1 MPTVADLVMDTAQ
14 MYGVDPRLAFEV
26 ASKESAFRQT
36 AVSSK
41 GAIGVMQLMPATA
54 AELGVNPYDLA
65 DNIKGG
71 VLYLRQQLARFGDTA
86 KALAAYNC
94 GPGCV
99 AQAISAR
106 GAGWFAAMPGET
118 RNYVQTILSRLGE
131 WSSTLQVLP
140 AAAAQ
145 SASSAGQ
152 QIITAARGVP
162 FSSWLL
168 LALGGFM
175 LWWALDEG

>member
-1 MPTVADLVMDTAQ
+1 MPTVPELVMQTASAH
-14 MYGVDPRLAFEV
+14 GVDPRLAFEV
-26 ASKESAFRQT
+26 ASKESAFKQT
-36 AVSSK
+36 AISPK

-54 AELGVNPYDLA
+54 AQLGVNPHNLA

-71 VLYLRQQLARFGDTA
+71 VIYLRQQLTRFGDTA

-99 AQAISAR
+99 AQAIAAR
-106 GAGWFAAMPGET
+106 GSEWFTAMPGET
-118 RNYVQTILSRLGE
+118 RNYVQAILGRLGE
-131 WSSTLQVLP
+131 WQATLQVLP

-145 SASSAGQ
+145 SVSNASQ
-152 QIITAARGVP
+152 QVISAARNVP

-168 LALGGFM
+168 FALGGLVIF
-175 LWWALDEG
+175 WVLDDA